1 METLFLC
8 PRELVKKQGCGYD
21 FTILENESTI
31 LLFLVKRENDFT
43 IWVGREYDFTIQV
56 APGIAIHYSWAFFG
70 TDQLDADIHS
80 VIPLLFLLNLRST

>member
-31 LLFLVKRENDFT
+31 LLFSVKRENDFT
-43 IWVGREYDFTIQV
+43 IWVGREYDFAIQ
-56 APGIAIHYSWAFFG
+56 ATTGIAIIIAG
-70 TDQLDADIHS
+70 R
-80 VIPLLFLLNLRST
+80 FLVQIS